1 MPKLKKP
8 PVVTNLAPEDV
19 ILTQS
24 LIRDTKTKQVTG
36 LGAFDRFAPADGVGI
51 VQLTTSVANYGK
63 NLSEIDMK
71 DIKFRRLVVNR

>member
-8 PVVTNLAPEDV
+8 PVVTDLAPEDV

-24 LIRDTKTKQVTG
+24 LIRDPKTNRVIG
-36 LGAFDRFAPADGVGI
+36 LGNFDRFAPADNVGL

-63 NLSEIDMK
+63 SLSEIDMK
-71 DIKFRRLVVNR
+71 EIKFRRLVVNR